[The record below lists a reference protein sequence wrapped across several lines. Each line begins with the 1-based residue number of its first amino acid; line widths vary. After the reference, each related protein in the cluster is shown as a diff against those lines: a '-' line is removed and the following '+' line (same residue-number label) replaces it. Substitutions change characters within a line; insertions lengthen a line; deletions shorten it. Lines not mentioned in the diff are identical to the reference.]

1 MAKQTINLGT
11 AANDGTGTNLR
22 AAGDMINDNFDELYD
37 GSDKA
42 WINCFKTSTSG
53 SQTVPNGEAEFTPIN
68 RAMLI
73 GYYAQNVPSQLV
85 EGSETNIRGTICL
98 NPGKYLLNFDCDI
111 LTTEIATVLFAVFG
125 SSNDV
130 MNPAYGY
137 FQTFTYV
144 NLPRAGEMAHC
155 GINAIIE
162 VPETNEGI
170 QIGIQHNFASPIPIT
185 FKKAT
190 KLTLLYLGV

>member
-1 MAKQTINLGT
+1 MTKQTIAIGT
-11 AANDGTGTNLR
+11 SPADGTGDPLR
-22 AAGDMINDNFDELYD
+22 TCFSKSNDNFTELYN

-42 WINCFKTSTSG
+42 WINCYKTSTSG
-53 SQTVPNGEAEFTPIN
+53 SQTVPNGEVEFTPIN
-68 RAMLI
+68 RGMLI
-73 GYYAQNVPSQLV
+73 GYYSQNMPSQLV
-85 EGSETNIRGTICL
+85 EGSETSIRDTICL
-98 NPGKYLLNFDCDI
+98 NQGKYLLNFDCDI

-125 SSNDV
+125 SSDDV

-137 FQTFTYV
+137 FQTLTYV

-162 VPETNEGI
+162 VPVGVEGI
-170 QIGIQHNFASPIPIT
+170 QIGIQHNFASPLAIT

>member
-1 MAKQTINLGT
+1 MAKEIINIGT
-11 AANDGTGTNLR
+11 T
-22 AAGDMINDNFDELYD
+22 AGDNTGDPIRTAFSKTKNNFDELYA
-37 GSDKA
+37 GSDKQ

-85 EGSETNIRGTICL
+85 EGSETSIRDTICL

-137 FQTFTYV
+137 FQTLTYV

-162 VPETNEGI
+162 VPDTIEGI
-170 QIGIQHNFASPIPIT
+170 QIGIQHNFASPILIT
-185 FKKAT
+185 FKKAV
-190 KLTLLYLGV
+190 KLTLLYLGA